1 MVTEDDV
8 RYVARLARL
17 RLEDDEARRATGE
30 LARILAHI
38 AKIGELDI
46 AEVPPM
52 AHVLDVVNVE
62 RVDKPRPGLEREDA
76 LRNAPAVTDDCFR
89 VPRMSQR

>member
-1 MVTEDDV
+1 MITEADV

-17 RLEDDEARRATGE
+17 RLEPPEAERMTGE
-30 LARILAHI
+30 LAKIIAHV
-38 AKIGELDI
+38 AKIGEIDLAGI
-46 AEVPPM
+46 APM

-62 RVDKPRPGLEREDA
+62 RDDKPRPSLDRDDA
-76 LRNAPAVTDDCFR
+76 LRNAPAVADESFR

>member
-17 RLEDDEARRATGE
+17 RLQDDEAQRMTAE
-30 LARILAHI
+30 LAKILAHV

-46 AEVPPM
+46 AAVPPM
-52 AHVLDVVNVE
+52 AHVLAVVNVE
-62 RVDKPRPGLEREDA
+62 RADKPRKSLAREAA
-76 LRNAPAVTDDCFR
+76 LRNAPAVVDECFR

>member
-1 MVTEDDV
+1 MITEADV

-17 RLEDDEARRATGE
+17 HLEPPEAERMTGE
-30 LARILAHI
+30 LAKILGHI
-38 AKIGELDI
+38 AKIGELDL
-46 AEVPPM
+46 AGVTPM

-62 RVDKPRPGLEREDA
+62 RDDKPRPSLAREDA
-76 LRNAPAVTDDCFR
+76 LRNAPAVTDESFR